1 MSRLLDPRYTFD
13 NYVVGTSNRLVAAA
27 ARRAGESPGTSYNP
41 LVIQGAGGLGKT
53 HLLSAIGH
61 LALAVRPDL
70 QVVYDTMES
79 YVDRLAGEV
88 ASGTYHFREEHL
100 GLGVL
105 LLDDLQFLA
114 GKGHTQAELLWIWEA
129 LVAAGSQVVLTSD
142 RPLAEIDGMD
152 QRLISRFSGGLIVE
166 VTSPDLEMRTA
177 IVQRK
182 ASERGADLGRGVAEA
197 VARISFENVREM
209 QDKLGRV
216 LAVQD
221 LERRQVSASEVFS
234 ILGAQAPAQAP
245 VAENDAD
252 EFSDFL
258 SDISYTV
265 AEVVEATPWR
275 QAIAGAILRWEGE
288 GVRTQ
293 RLEQALESD
302 APADV
307 AALIEQFAA
316 DVARLREIEE
326 ELAAF
331 DPRAGGAPLLRDPD
345 RLRDAERLLAAA
357 RARARPR
364 PPRPVAPVRASDD
377 PVEQSGGVDRWFFD
391 REKIAWSWVAVEDR
405 LIEELG

>member
-27 ARRAGESPGTSYNP
+27 ARRAAESPGTSYNP
-41 LVIQGAGGLGKT
+41 LVIQGSTGLGKT
-53 HLLSAIGH
+53 HLLNAIGH
-61 LALAVRPDL
+61 LALSVRPEL

-105 LLDDLQFLA
+105 LLDDLPFLT

-166 VTSPDLEMRTA
+166 VTSADLEMRTA
-177 IVQRK
+177 IVERK
-182 ASERGADLGRGVAEA
+182 AAERGAELARGVAEA
-197 VARISFENVREM
+197 VARISFESVREM
-209 QDKLGRV
+209 QEKLSRV

-221 LERRQVSASEVFS
+221 LERRQVSATEVFS
-234 ILGAQAPAQAP
+234 ILGAEAPAPAP
-245 VAENDAD
+245 AAESD

-275 QAIAGAILRWEGE
+275 QALAGAILRWEGE

-357 RARARPR
+357 HARARPR

-377 PVEQSGGVDRWFFD
+377 PVEEGGALDRWFFD

-405 LIEELG
+405 VVEELG